1 MLTRPG
7 RTDEVT
13 EARDLGP
20 IHLFRHT
27 MDSLTRFRNRM
38 PSRPIRSICP
48 ATRRVSRPAGRSLSM
63 STPSPTWS
71 RIRRDSLHRHP
82 KILQIRIT
90 LPVKQVCNHKF
101 VSGYIFG
108 DGHFLDFTGAWNYFS
123 TVFLNRCFSDLSGY
137 PHFLQGFQKDFK
149 TFVLS

>member
-13 EARDLGP
+13 EARDSGP

-101 VSGYIFG
+101 VPGYIFG
-108 DGHFLDFTGAWNYFS
+108 DGHFLDLLVPGITLAQCFS
-123 TVFLNRCFSDLSGY
+123 TGVSRTLVGTHIFY
-137 PHFLQGFQKDFK
+137 KDSKKILKLLF
-149 TFVLS
+149 